1 MLNPKTALSSDI
13 CSPPRPAFDGAVIE
27 HVHWIDGV
35 FGLKVDGGPA
45 RLLRHDRLVGGDPL
59 VKARLVREPSTRA
72 LTLTK
77 RVRDRVEAGGGAGR
91 LVVVGVEDDVLG
103 GLG

>member
-1 MLNPKTALSSDI
+1 MEVRDRGT
-13 CSPPRPAFDGAVIE
+13 RP
-27 HVHWIDGV
+27 
-35 FGLKVDGGPA
+35 
-45 RLLRHDRLVGGDPL
+45 
-59 VKARLVREPSTRA
+59 VKAGRELANPVPLPLLYGTPTPTLPHPKLTLA
-72 LTLTK
+72 LALPHSYPQHLTK

>member
-1 MLNPKTALSSDI
+1 MEVRDRGT
-13 CSPPRPAFDGAVIE
+13 RP
-27 HVHWIDGV
+27 
-35 FGLKVDGGPA
+35 
-45 RLLRHDRLVGGDPL
+45 
-59 VKARLVREPSTRA
+59 VKAGRELANPAPLPLLYVPSLPCPYPKLTLA
-72 LTLTK
+72 LALPHSYPQHLTK